1 MPNWKKV
8 IVSGSNAIL
17 SNITASGDISA
28 SGDIYATNFIGTS
41 SLANVA
47 VSSSALLIEI
57 NTNDVNYAVP
67 FTNANNNYGSIYT
80 DSKPH
85 LTYNPSTNTLKVGGI
100 IDLSGSIDFKINP
113 SNNSDLII
121 SGTNTLDIPVGGG
134 GSLNILTSSLF
145 EFYLANRA
153 QNINIGTT
161 AGSAVNLGANN
172 SVTTVYN
179 FTAAGS
185 NIRATNL
192 PSNTVNADS
201 VVMWESST
209 GYFYYTA
216 SDALGGGNQNLQQ
229 VTEQGSSTTIP
240 ITASAYS
247 GSYIDFDVIPDTNA
261 PDHKEGRVY
270 YNAEDGALTVY
281 NNEADISLQV
291 GQEFWI
297 RVKNNSGDD
306 ILNGTPVRISGSQGD
321 RPKIYPATAE
331 DHTENVS
338 FDNHIA
344 GIATH
349 DILDTEEGYITA
361 QGIVRGIDTSNF
373 AAGDILYLQ
382 TGSPANPE
390 DYYRNTP
397 PPFPYDIIQAGYVAR
412 SADPNGFI
420 FAEPKEPT
428 HFNNISGLS
437 GSYNAH
443 VGDLWVYQPNKAW
456 THTKNLSGSYTIE
469 GGNLTVEGDII
480 AQQYIVNSTVTNV
493 TMSFSSGSTIFGD
506 SLDDTHLFTGS
517 VDITGSLTA
526 SGNISASG
534 DITGDDFNIKGNA
547 NITGIIDVLTD
558 NDNLSYLTQTAFVR
572 ADNWDA
578 ERHIVL
584 WRPDD
589 SSWYTPVGMLGTGV
603 EGTWNSNKGYRFYL
617 TNQAGGA
624 PSASQHLA
632 ILQNGDVEIDYKSSE
647 QAYNLSGSA
656 KLYVNGNISTT
667 SHITASG
674 NISASGYVS
683 ADSLILN
690 VTSSLSGS
698 ENPYFISIPNGARH
712 KEGVIERSFDLT
724 QLNPGD
730 PGYGLVGKEIL
741 IFDTQSIKK
750 LDIDYTIVFRGCN
763 IGTLFNVRNE
773 TTASINVQGTSFIQE
788 FSNPNNYNTVVLGT
802 TSFNWASTG
811 VLNALNGLYTPAG
824 YVTLPN
830 SSDALV
836 FTSTPIGL
844 TSFSSGS
851 YVSIFLNYRA
861 SNYA

>member
-247 GSYIDFDVIPDTNA
+247 GSYIDFDVIPDANA

-270 YNAEDGALTVY
+270 YNTEDGALTVY

-517 VDITGSLTA
+517 VDITGSLKINTNTLAPNTKLTVGEGGIGIVGTGTTNAYRINDIGGTSRHALYVTSDTNALYVGNTNYTGGVYVPTNITA

-534 DITGDDFNIKGNA
+534 DIIGDELILSTHPTQVGFSSDPLIDISLNQAENYKLGVVKRFFDLGSPSNIDGREIAILNS
-547 NITGIIDVLTD
+547 D
-558 NDNLSYLTQTAFVR
+558 NFS
-572 ADNWDA
+572 
-578 ERHIVL
+578 
-584 WRPDD
+584 
-589 SSWYTPVGMLGTGV
+589 
-603 EGTWNSNKGYRFYL
+603 KGYFHMELRAEGY
-617 TNQAGGA
+617 NQ
-624 PSASQHLA
+624 
-632 ILQNGDVEIDYKSSE
+632 GD
-647 QAYNLSGSA
+647 A
-656 KLYVNGNISTT
+656 
-667 SHITASG
+667 
-674 NISASGYVS
+674 
-683 ADSLILN
+683 LILN
-690 VTSSLSGS
+690 TSSI
-698 ENPYFISIPNGARH
+698 EQDIIINRDTNNNFITYVGAQP
-712 KEGVIERSFDLT
+712 E
-724 QLNPGD
+724 
-730 PGYGLVGKEIL
+730 
-741 IFDTQSIKK
+741 
-750 LDIDYTIVFRGCN
+750 YTIYAESTAVILLYQGFTQTNAQGQIIPFLEYDEADEKLKLN
-763 IGTLFNVRNE
+763 FIVSTSAGSFYNNSNV
-773 TTASINVQGTSFIQE
+773 
-788 FSNPNNYNTVVLGT
+788 TVILKYEIY
-802 TSFNWASTG
+802 ST
-811 VLNALNGLYTPAG
+811 
-824 YVTLPN
+824 
-830 SSDALV
+830 
-836 FTSTPIGL
+836 
-844 TSFSSGS
+844 
-851 YVSIFLNYRA
+851 
-861 SNYA
+861 